1 MDAAEGSCLDFGAL
15 ERVNVRG
22 VNIELFR
29 AGSGPPLFFLHGI
42 DCLEGAAV
50 WLKELSKSFTVYAPS
65 HPGFG
70 ESELP
75 VGMNRVDDLSY
86 FYFDLLDMLGLDA
99 PTIVG
104 TSFGAWVACEMLT
117 KEPSRARALVLVSPL
132 GIKTAQRREHWV
144 TDIFMISRTELAE
157 RLQLDAPEGAN
168 LLEMSETQ
176 LLRKLRAEEALSLY
190 CWSPYMC
197 NPKLADRLHRVTV
210 PTLVVWGDRDALI
223 EPEYSL
229 RWRDA
234 MPQAQVELMSGA
246 GHRIHADKN
255 AQLTALVS
263 QFVVGAAK

>member
-1 MDAAEGSCLDFGAL
+1 MDADEGGGLDFGTL
-15 ERVNVRG
+15 EKINVRG

-29 AGSGPPLFFLHGI
+29 AGSGKPLLFLHGI
-42 DCLEGAAV
+42 DCLEGAAA
-50 WLKELSKSFTVYAPS
+50 WLKELAKSFEVYAPS

-75 VGMNRVDDLSY
+75 LGINRVDDLSY

-117 KEPSRARALVLVSPL
+117 KEPTRARALMLASPL
-132 GIKTAQRREHWV
+132 GINTAQRREHWV

-157 RLQLDAPEGAN
+157 RLQISAPQSAN
-168 LLEMSETQ
+168 PLEMSEKQ

-197 NPKLADRLHRVTV
+197 NPKLADRLHRITCPTV
-210 PTLVVWGDRDALI
+210 VVWGDRDALI

-234 MPQAQVELMSGA
+234 MPQAQVELIPGA
-246 GHRIHADKN
+246 GHRIHADKK
-255 AQLTALVS
+255 AQLTALVN